1 MRKTWFCICIHKTD
15 EFVEWSNSWQNF
27 VWEIEWVSVNCPKIC
42 LNAWQDMRELSFAV
56 GSLAL
61 LLVFPGPVG
70 LLTVLTTVS
79 SVPATPVDGLSLAL
93 VTLKLIQNVIK
104 TNKSWRPRG
113 CDFSRPC
120 RPWTSLLRLIKS
132 CLIYTMKTMKVM

>member
-1 MRKTWFCICIHKTD
+1 
-15 EFVEWSNSWQNF
+15 
-27 VWEIEWVSVNCPKIC
+27 
-42 LNAWQDMRELSFAV
+42 MRELSFAV

-104 TNKSWRPRG
+104 TNKS
-113 CDFSRPC
+113 
-120 RPWTSLLRLIKS
+120 
-132 CLIYTMKTMKVM
+132 

>member
-1 MRKTWFCICIHKTD
+1 
-15 EFVEWSNSWQNF
+15 
-27 VWEIEWVSVNCPKIC
+27 
-42 LNAWQDMRELSFAV
+42 MRELSFAV

-93 VTLKLIQNVIK
+93 VTPLFLL
-104 TNKSWRPRG
+104 G
-113 CDFSRPC
+113 LGD
-120 RPWTSLLRLIKS
+120 SLLVFLNQIFHF
-132 CLIYTMKTMKVM
+132 

>member
-1 MRKTWFCICIHKTD
+1 
-15 EFVEWSNSWQNF
+15 
-27 VWEIEWVSVNCPKIC
+27 
-42 LNAWQDMRELSFAV
+42 MRELSFAV

-93 VTLKLIQNVIK
+93 VTLK
-104 TNKSWRPRG
+104 
-113 CDFSRPC
+113 
-120 RPWTSLLRLIKS
+120 
-132 CLIYTMKTMKVM
+132 